1 MSILVRQKD
10 LVVKREANGWTIS
23 IELRGDRVAF
33 IAEKNGRKEI
43 LFYRDDVEQVA

>member
-1 MSILVRQKD
+1 MSLLVRQKD

-33 IAEKNGRKEI
+33 IAKRTGEKKSCSTEMT
-43 LFYRDDVEQVA
+43 